1 MHLDLDVAGRQVVIV
16 GGQRAMRR
24 AVRRYVAGGARVT
37 AVIDGPLP
45 PLDCRPETVRFVP
58 LPASDD
64 LPALLKL
71 IGPAWLVVTVGG
83 PFETTESETTQR
95 IRRLAAHLRVLVT
108 SEPVAAERGTVT
120 LVGGGPGITSLLT
133 VAACEALREADVV
146 FCDRLAPTDDL
157 GHLAPAAEI
166 VDVGKTPY
174 HHEISQGRIE
184 DLMIERARLGQSV
197 VRLKGGDSFVFGR
210 GGEELLACTRA
221 GIPTRVVPG
230 VSSAIA
236 VPAAAGIPVTHRG
249 ISHAF
254 SVISGH
260 VPPSPAELSALVRL
274 RGTIVILMGV
284 ANLSPDRRRAFGPRE
299 AVRRPAGGRGRERL
313 SDSQRTTVTTVERL
327 AFDARRLD
335 VASPAV
341 VVIGEVARLGDQLAE
356 SIPLVDL
363 RAETFSVRFVITGW

>member
-1 MHLDLDVAGRQVVIV
+1 MQLDLDVTSRRVVIF
-16 GGQRAMRR
+16 GRYPAARR
-24 AVRRYVAGGARVT
+24 VIRRYVANGAKTT

-45 PLDCRPETVRFVP
+45 VPEARAETVRFVP
-58 LPASDD
+58 RPRLDD
-64 LPALLKL
+64 RPALLRL
-71 IGPAWLVVTVGG
+71 IGPAWLVVVVGADEADQSTV
-83 PFETTESETTQR
+83 
-95 IRRLAAHLRVLVT
+95 RRLADHLRVLVT
-108 SEPVAAERGTVT
+108 SEPAAAEVGRVT

-133 VAACEALREADVV
+133 VAACEALREAEVV
-146 FCDRLAPTDDL
+146 FCDRLAPSADL
-157 GHLAPAAEI
+157 GHLAPGAEI

-174 HHEISQGRIE
+174 HHQVSQGRIE
-184 DLMIERARLGQSV
+184 DLMIERARLGLSV

-210 GGEELLACTRA
+210 GGEELLACVRA

-236 VPAAAGIPVTHRG
+236 VPAAAGIPLTHRG
-249 ISHAF
+249 LSHAF

-260 VPPSPAELSALVRL
+260 VPPSPEELSALVRL

-284 ANLSPDRRRAFGPRE
+284 ANLSQIVSGLRAEGLPDDLPA
-299 AVRRPAGGRGRERL
+299 AVVERGF

-356 SIPLVDL
+356 SLPLVDL
-363 RAETFSVRFVITGW
+363 RAETFPSTT

>member
-1 MHLDLDVAGRQVVIV
+1 MQLDLDMFGRRVVIF
-16 GGQRAMRR
+16 GRFPAARR
-24 AVRRYVAGGARVT
+24 VIRRYAASGAKTT
-37 AVIDGPLP
+37 AVIDGPMP
-45 PLDCRPETVRFVP
+45 APVARPDAVRFVAQP
-58 LPASDD
+58 RLDD
-64 LPALLKL
+64 RPSMLRL
-71 IGPAWLVVTVGG
+71 IGPAWLVVIVGADGVGKETV
-83 PFETTESETTQR
+83 S
-95 IRRLAAHLRVLVT
+95 RLAAQLRILVT
-108 SEPVAAERGTVT
+108 LESAAAEIGTVT
-120 LVGGGPGITSLLT
+120 LVGGGPGLTSLLT
-133 VAACEALREADVV
+133 VAGCEALREADVV
-146 FCDRLAPTDDL
+146 FFDRLAPQAEL
-157 GHLAPAAEI
+157 ARLAPGAEL

-174 HHEISQGRIE
+174 HHPVSQGRIE

-210 GGEELLACTRA
+210 GGEELLACSAA

-260 VPPSPAELSALVRL
+260 VPPSAEELSALVRL
-274 RGTIVILMGV
+274 RGTIVILMGI
-284 ANLSPDRRRAFGPRE
+284 ANLTQIVAGLRTAGIADDLPA
-299 AVRRPAGGRGRERL
+299 AVVERGF

-341 VVIGEVARLGDQLAE
+341 VVIGEVARLGTRLAE
-356 SIPLVDL
+356 SLPLVEL
-363 RAETFSVRFVITGW
+363 RAGTAETYRSMITGW